1 MGHNPRS
8 ERQARALA
16 TATNPDLLTT
26 VLEGYL
32 SADAGELTNEQLYR
46 ALVDAGAL
54 PPKGQEKVAP
64 VGEAG
69 RRHDLDK
76 RAVRW
81 TQQTLKGMGLVERT
95 DERGVW
101 RLTRHTRTGLHEAAP
116 GVKLVAFSTRLGLA
130 VWGACE
136 SVLAGLDQPITLAV
150 TSPPYFLSKQRAYG
164 NPTDEQS
171 YIDFLCSAL
180 EPVVAHLAPGGS
192 ICLNLPNDIFVP
204 GLPARSMYL
213 ERLMIALSDRF
224 HLKLMDRLVWSN
236 PSRPPG
242 PMQWAS
248 KTRQQLN
255 AGYEFIYWFTNNPS
269 RVPADNRRVLEAHTQ
284 RHLALMAGGGE
295 QREVVYGDGAYRLRP
310 GSYANV
316 TPGRIPKNVI
326 TRGHRCADTLR
337 YRADAQ
343 ALGLPTHGAVQ
354 PISIPDFLIRFLSAE
369 GDLVIDPF
377 GGTVKTGMAAERL
390 GRRWLVVEKMLEYL
404 RASAERFRGC
414 EGFYMPPAIEA
425 WPRAA

>member
-1 MGHNPRS
+1 MAQTS
-8 ERQARALA
+8 SD
-16 TATNPDLLTT
+16 TAPDLLAS
-26 VLEGYL
+26 VLEAYL
-32 SADAGELTNEQLYR
+32 EAPDGALSNEQLY
-46 ALVDAGAL
+46 AAVADAGAL
-54 PPKGQEKVAP
+54 PAEEMTRVAP

-69 RRHDLDK
+69 RRHNLGK

-81 TQQTLKGMGLVERT
+81 TQQTLKGMGLVERS
-95 DERGVW
+95 DARGVW
-101 RLTRHTRTGLHEAAP
+101 QLTQRTRRGLHEAAP
-116 GVKLVAFSTRLGLA
+116 GVKLVAFSTNLGLA

-136 SVLAGLDQPITLAV
+136 SVLAGLDQPITLVV
-150 TSPPYFLSKQRAYG
+150 TSPPYFLAKSRAYG
-164 NPTDEQS
+164 NPTSERD

-204 GLPARSMYL
+204 GLPARSLYL
-213 ERLMIALSDRF
+213 ERLMLALHDRF
-224 HLKLMDRLVWSN
+224 SLQLMDRLVWSN

-255 AGYEFIYWFTNNPS
+255 AGYEFIYWLTNDPS

-284 RHLALMAGGGE
+284 RHLALMAAGGE
-295 QREVVYGDGAYRLRP
+295 QREEVYGDGAYRLRP

-316 TPGRIPKNVI
+316 TPGKIPKNVL

-337 YRADAQ
+337 YRADAK
-343 ALGLPTHGAVQ
+343 ALGLPPHGAIQ
-354 PISIPDFLIRFLSAE
+354 PISIPDFLIRFLSQE

-390 GRRWLVVEKMLEYL
+390 GRRWLVVEKMLDYL

-414 EGFYMPPAIEA
+414 EGFHMPAGIEA